1 MTFVD
6 IDPLTLY
13 LMLAAAAIGALVGSG
28 IVCKWDLKTVRYAL
42 SVGLV
47 ILAVALV
54 CKNASVGPFGAVG
67 TATGLSGIKLVV
79 GVVINFFLGALMM
92 IGVVIAYK
100 VACFLSLST
109 LTYIVCVVMIITSAT
124 FFRDARKMSM
134 PSVSERTQKELQK
147 SGAMTD

>member
-1 MTFVD
+1 MMGSCAF
-6 IDPLTLY
+6 
-13 LMLAAAAIGALVGSG
+13 LM
-28 IVCKWDLKTVRYAL
+28 
-42 SVGLV
+42 
-47 ILAVALV
+47 
-54 CKNASVGPFGAVG
+54 NASCFKFIKEGKYDR
-67 TATGLSGIKLVV
+67 TATIMLSIFGC
-79 GVVINFFLGALMM
+79 

-134 PSVSERTQKELQK
+134 PSESERAQKELQK